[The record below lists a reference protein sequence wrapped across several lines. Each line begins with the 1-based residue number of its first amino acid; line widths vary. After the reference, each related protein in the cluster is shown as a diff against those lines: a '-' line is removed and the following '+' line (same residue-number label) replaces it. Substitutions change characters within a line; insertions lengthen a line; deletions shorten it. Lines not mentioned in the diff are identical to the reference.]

1 MVTDDFGKQLH
12 NRVTRGEAL
21 STEEQAQLEDWY
33 ATQDRIEMDQLGLTV
48 TTETV
53 ASLQIQIDSALT
65 LLATITKRIQEIAE
79 ENQALRREIAALCR
93 QLAQQDSLQPA

>member
-1 MVTDDFGKQLH
+1 MVTDDLGKQLH

-33 ATQDRIEMDQLGLTV
+33 ATQDRAESDQLGLTA
-48 TTETV
+48 TAETV
-53 ASLQIQIDSALT
+53 ASLQIQIDSALAS
-65 LLATITKRIQEIAE
+65 LAAITRRIQEIAE

>member
-12 NRVTRGEAL
+12 NRVARGEAL

>member
-1 MVTDDFGKQLH
+1 MVPDELGKQLH
-12 NRVTRGEAL
+12 NRATRGEAL
-21 STEEQAQLEDWY
+21 STEEQAQLENWY
-33 ATQDRIEMDQLGLTV
+33 ATQDRAESDQLGLTAAA
-48 TTETV
+48 ETV

-65 LLATITKRIQEIAE
+65 SLAAITRRVQEIAE